1 MTYMN
6 IPYILGK
13 EPISFPQFNS
23 IWKVQADDA
32 YNIITSEGFVVP
44 GLFIT
49 YEGKGILSQGNERY
63 ELHAGTFFFVQE
75 GIPSEYKCQDNN
87 WKFYYLD
94 FNSLDAIRNLKIPVS
109 KVETTGKVAEAVL
122 LCERIIDTLIAESFG
137 YAYSSNIFLQQLLVL
152 FAREL
157 ESGQTSRQ
165 TELNNILIYI
175 HRNMDKGI
183 RVEELIERS
192 GLSRTSFF
200 SRFRALTG
208 QSPSEYM
215 QNLKL
220 ESAKVS
226 LETTSLSVKEISSQ
240 LQFYDEFHFSK
251 LFKRKY
257 GQSPSNWRS
266 SRGT

>member
-1 MTYMN
+1 MSYMN
-6 IPYILGK
+6 IPYVLGK
-13 EPISFPQFNS
+13 APITFPQFIS
-23 IWKVQADDA
+23 IWKVQANDA
-32 YNIITSEGFVVP
+32 YNIINREGFVVP

-49 YEGKGILSQGNERY
+49 YEGKGILSQGNNRH
-63 ELHAGTFFFVQE
+63 ELQAGTFFFVQE
-75 GIPSEYKCQDNN
+75 AIVTEYRCQDDN

-94 FNSLDAIRNLKIPVS
+94 FSSLDMIRNLQLPVS
-109 KVETTGKVAEAVL
+109 TVETTGKVAEAVL
-122 LCERIIDTLIAESFG
+122 LCERMIDTLIAESFG
-137 YAYSSNIFLQQLLVL
+137 YAYSANIILQQLLVL
-152 FAREL
+152 LAREN
-157 ESGQTSRQ
+157 ESSPTLRQ
-165 TELNNILIYI
+165 TELDNILIYI

-192 GLSRTSFF
+192 GLSRTAFF

-215 QNLKL
+215 LNLKL

-226 LETTSLSVKEISSQ
+226 LETTSLTVKEIASH

-257 GQSPSNWRS
+257 GQSPSTWRS
-266 SRGT
+266 SR